1 MPARIDDI
9 LVLDTA
15 VSKTGLAKYLR
26 DREAVLPS
34 DFGGLGDGVA
44 DDTAAIQA
52 CFDRA
57 GADQK
62 FAMIPPGTWN
72 VSGTVTLPGPAPGL
86 IMQGTIRYTG
96 TAPTSVLV
104 LGDGGTVR
112 NGEKLYSGLNVIRQ
126 TISDWSS
133 EADIGIT
140 VRNVDASQIELRR
153 VEGFTIGMRTLG
165 DGRGVEDS
173 TFTLGRIVNNC
184 IGLDIWCATA
194 TAWNTSN
201 RYYGG
206 HFACATGVNAA
217 LDRFGVRLG
226 NEPGAYSNHN
236 RHVFD
241 APNFEL
247 RQAGS
252 NIAIPFLNQTSGS
265 AIHARAMRM
274 EACSPLAARHT
285 AGAQDCEYDVA
296 WTNTY
301 LVGIDYTA
309 TANRC
314 GNAVINRHRAPASR
328 FQRFL
333 AGVPNTRAVAFR
345 QSATEIGVEGL
356 IALATSTT
364 TATFMADFCFNGLTD
379 LTPTDRAVTLA
390 ANRGLGW
397 MLDTSQAKE
406 FALAHWLT
414 SGASGGRLFVRVF
427 DGAGNVREDIAGDVL
442 ASITTMQWNGPAKG
456 WNAGAPMDD
465 ANLNRRQTL
474 RVGASVAYAQ
484 VGVIGFDGSIDLQSL
499 RLYGLPE
506 AAPAV
511 LNGTPLLTGALFG
524 SGRREFAAEVSW
536 DLPSLA
542 PGATALTDVTVN
554 GARAGDLATAS
565 LVSSTR
571 FIELDAAVWSN
582 NTVRVMARNIS
593 AATFDLAAATLSVG
607 VTKRRV
613 P

>member
-1 MPARIDDI
+1 MPARIDDL
-9 LVLDTA
+9 LVLNA
-15 VSKTGLAKYLR
+15 NLNKTDFAKYLR
-26 DREAVLPS
+26 DREAVLPN

-44 DDTAAIQA
+44 DDRTAIQA
-52 CFDRA
+52 AFDRA

-72 VSGTVTLPGPAPGL
+72 VSGTVTLPGGARGM

-104 LGDGGTVR
+104 LGDGGTIR
-112 NGEKLYSGLNVIRQ
+112 NAEKLYTGLNVIRQ
-126 TISDWSS
+126 TQSDWSS

-173 TFTLGRIVNNC
+173 TFTLGRIVNNR

-194 TAWNTSN
+194 TAWNTSI

-206 HFACATGVNAA
+206 HFAQATGVNAA
-217 LDRFGVRLG
+217 QDRFGVRFG
-226 NEPGAYSNHN
+226 NEVGAYTNHN

-265 AIHARAMRM
+265 AIIARNMRM

-285 AGAQDCEYDVA
+285 AGAQDCEYDIA

-333 AGVPNTRAVAFR
+333 AGVPNTRAAAFR

-356 IALATSTT
+356 ITIATSTT

-465 ANLNRRQTL
+465 ANFNRRQSI
-474 RVGASVAYAQ
+474 RVGAAVAYAQ
-484 VGVIGFDGSIDLQSL
+484 VGVIGFDGPIDLQSL

-511 LNGTPLLTGALFG
+511 FNGTPLLTGALFG

-542 PGATALTDVTVN
+542 PGATSLLDVTVN
-554 GARAGDLATAS
+554 GARAGDLAQAS

-593 AATFDLAAATLSVG
+593 AATFDLAAATLSIEV
-607 VTKRRV
+607 VKRRV

>member
-1 MPARIDDI
+1 MPARIDDL
-9 LVLDTA
+9 LVLNA
-15 VSKTGLAKYLR
+15 NLNKTDFAKYLR
-26 DREAVLPS
+26 DREAVLPN

-44 DDTAAIQA
+44 DDRTAIQA
-52 CFDRA
+52 AFDRA

-72 VSGTVTLPGPAPGL
+72 VSGTVTLPGGARGL

-96 TAPTSVLV
+96 TAPASVLV
-104 LGDGGTVR
+104 LGDGGTIR
-112 NGEKLYSGLNVIRQ
+112 NAEKLYTGLNVIRQ

-140 VRNVDASQIELRR
+140 VRNVDASQIEMRR

-173 TFTLGRIVNNC
+173 TFTLGRIVNNR

-194 TAWNTSN
+194 TAWNTSV

-206 HFACATGVNAA
+206 HFAHATGVNASQ
-217 LDRFGVRLG
+217 DRFGIRLG
-226 NEPGAYSNHN
+226 NEPGAYTNHN

-265 AIHARAMRM
+265 AIIARNMRM

-333 AGVPNTRAVAFR
+333 AGVPNLRAAAFR
-345 QSATEIGVEGL
+345 QSATEVGVEGL
-356 IALATSTT
+356 ATIS
-364 TATFMADFCFNGLTD
+364 TATTSATFLTDFSFNGLD
-379 LTPTDRAVTLA
+379 DVAVTDRAVTLGA
-390 ANRGLGW
+390 QRGLGW
-397 MLDTSQAKE
+397 MLDVSQVKE
-406 FALAHWLT
+406 VAVAHWLN
-414 SGASGGRLFVRVF
+414 GNASGGRLFARCF
-427 DGAGNVREDIAGDVL
+427 DSAGTIRENIAGDVL
-442 ASITTMQWNGPAKG
+442 ASITTMVWSAPGKI
-456 WNAGAPMDD
+456 WTAGAPMDD

-474 RVGASVAYAQ
+474 RFGPAVAWAQ
-484 VGVIGFDGSIDLQSL
+484 LGILGFDGPVEVQAL
-499 RLYGLPE
+499 RIYGLPE
-506 AAPAV
+506 AAPPV
-511 LNGTPLLTGALFG
+511 LNGTPLLSGPVFG

-542 PGATALTDVTVN
+542 PGATSLIDVTVN
-554 GARAGDLATAS
+554 GARAGDLAQAS

-571 FIELDAAVWSN
+571 FIELNAAVWSN

-607 VTKRRV
+607 VVKRRV